1 MVGEEAGPDGFGWA
15 IQWLA
20 AFFYVDDGLLALTNP
35 SRLQAVLDVLTLLSN
50 SFVLHTNVEKMFGIL
65 CHP

>member
-1 MVGEEAGPDGFGWA
+1 MVGEEAGSDGFGWA

-20 AFFYVDDGLLALTNP
+20 AFFYAGDILLALTNP
-35 SRLQAVLDVLTLLSN
+35 SRLQVILDILTLLSN
-50 SFVLHTNVEKMFGIL
+50 SVVLHTNVEKMFGIL